1 MTVQQSFYIRALKP
15 RISHVMAAVVD
26 MEVGIMMI
34 EAIMVVTKGIIFKM
48 KFYQN
53 ILKELSLKPSN
64 NNMF

>member
-1 MTVQQSFYIRALKP
+1 MV
-15 RISHVMAAVVD
+15 AVVD